1 MNKLDE
7 IVSAN
12 NPIFGPKTVDG
23 TNTTIML
30 NSGYIIKFSK
40 ITIFEE
46 DRNSSKIIYM
56 HGPYEY
62 SIEYFEAE
70 EYRENQYLSGPNSVE
85 IVKTIIE
92 DASARNLDII
102 ASGIIRGIE
111 RRENVQIDDVN
122 ASGDI
127 TERERKRALN
137 LGRRSTDK
145 NECEKENS

>member
-92 DASARNLDII
+92 DAGARNLDII

-111 RRENVQIDDVN
+111 RRENVQIDDIN

-127 TERERKRALN
+127 TELERKRALN

-145 NECEKENS
+145 NESEKENS

>member
-1 MNKLDE
+1 MNNYDQ
-7 IVSAN
+7 IVSSN

-23 TNTTIML
+23 TNTTILL

-40 ITIFEE
+40 ITIFE
-46 DRNSSKIIYM
+46 DDKNSSKIIYM

-70 EYRENQYLSGPNSVE
+70 DHRENQYLTGPKSVE
-85 IVKTIIE
+85 IVKMIIE
-92 DASARNLDII
+92 DASTRNLDII

-111 RRENVQIDDVN
+111 RRKNVHIDDVN

-127 TERERKRALN
+127 TERERKRMIN
-137 LGRRSTDK
+137 QGRRSTDK
-145 NECEKENS
+145 HESEKED

>member
-1 MNKLDE
+1 MNNYDQ
-7 IVSAN
+7 IVSSN

-23 TNTTIML
+23 TNTTILL

-46 DRNSSKIIYM
+46 DKNSSKIIYM

-70 EYRENQYLSGPNSVE
+70 DHRENQYLTGPNSVE
-85 IVKTIIE
+85 IIKTIIE

-111 RRENVQIDDVN
+111 RRKNVHIDDVN

-127 TERERKRALN
+127 TERERKRMIN
-137 LGRRSTDK
+137 QGRRSTDK
-145 NECEKENS
+145 HENEKED

>member
-23 TNTTIML
+23 TNITIML
-30 NSGYIIKFSK
+30 NSGDIIKFSK
-40 ITIFEE
+40 ITIFEQ

-92 DASARNLDII
+92 DAGARNLDII

-111 RRENVQIDDVN
+111 RRGNVQIDDVN
-122 ASGDI
+122 ASDDI

-137 LGRRSTDK
+137 KGRRSTDK
-145 NECEKENS
+145 NESEKENS

>member
-1 MNKLDE
+1 MNNYDQ
-7 IVSAN
+7 IVSSN

-23 TNTTIML
+23 TNTTILL

-46 DRNSSKIIYM
+46 DKSSSKIIYM

-70 EYRENQYLSGPNSVE
+70 DHRENQYLTGPNSVE
-85 IVKTIIE
+85 IIKTIIE
-92 DASARNLDII
+92 DASARNLDIV

-111 RRENVQIDDVN
+111 RRKNVHIDDVN

-127 TERERKRALN
+127 TERERKRMIN
-137 LGRRSTDK
+137 QGRRSTDHEE
-145 NECEKENS
+145 NEEK

>member
-40 ITIFEE
+40 ITIFEQ

-62 SIEYFEAE
+62 SIEYFEAK

-92 DASARNLDII
+92 DAGARNLDII

-127 TERERKRALN
+127 TELERKRALN
-137 LGRRSTDK
+137 QGRRSTDK
-145 NECEKENS
+145 NESEKENS

>member
-70 EYRENQYLSGPNSVE
+70 DHRENQYLTGPKSVE
-85 IVKTIIE
+85 IVKMIIE

-111 RRENVQIDDVN
+111 RRKNVQIDDIN
-122 ASGDI
+122 ASDDI
-127 TERERKRALN
+127 TELERKRALN
-137 LGRRSTDK
+137 KGRRSTDH
-145 NECEKENS
+145 EEKENS

>member
-70 EYRENQYLSGPNSVE
+70 DHRENQYLTGPNSVE

-111 RRENVQIDDVN
+111 RRNNVQIDDVN
-122 ASGDI
+122 ASNDI

-137 LGRRSTDK
+137 QGRRSTDK
-145 NECEKENS
+145 NESKKENS

>member
-40 ITIFEE
+40 ITIFEN

-92 DASARNLDII
+92 DAAARNLDII

-111 RRENVQIDDVN
+111 RRGNVQIDDVN
-122 ASGDI
+122 ASNDI
-127 TERERKRALN
+127 TERERKRVLN
-137 LGRRSTDK
+137 QGRRSTDK
-145 NECEKENS
+145 NESEKENS

>member
-7 IVSAN
+7 IVQAN
-12 NPIFGPKTVDG
+12 THIFGPHTVDG

-70 EYRENQYLSGPNSVE
+70 DHRENQYLTGPKSVE
-85 IVKTIIE
+85 IVKMIIE
-92 DASARNLDII
+92 DANARNLDII

-111 RRENVQIDDVN
+111 RRKNVQIDDIN
-122 ASGDI
+122 ASDDI
-127 TERERKRALN
+127 TELERKKALN
-137 LGRRSTDK
+137 QGRRSTDH
-145 NECEKENS
+145 EEKENS

>member
-1 MNKLDE
+1 MNNYDQ
-7 IVSAN
+7 IVSSN

-23 TNTTIML
+23 TNTTILL

-40 ITIFEE
+40 ITIFE
-46 DRNSSKIIYM
+46 DDKNSSKIIYM

-70 EYRENQYLSGPNSVE
+70 DHRENQYLTGPNSVE
-85 IVKTIIE
+85 IIKTIIE

-111 RRENVQIDDVN
+111 RRKNVHIDDVN

-127 TERERKRALN
+127 TERERKRMIN
-137 LGRRSTDK
+137 QGRRSTDHEE
-145 NECEKENS
+145 NEEK

>member
-23 TNTTIML
+23 TNTTILL
-30 NSGYIIKFSK
+30 NSGYVIKFSK

-70 EYRENQYLSGPNSVE
+70 GYRENQYLTGPNSVE

-92 DASARNLDII
+92 DANARNLDII
-102 ASGIIRGIE
+102 ASGIIRGME
-111 RRENVQIDDVN
+111 CRENVQIDDIN
-122 ASGDI
+122 ASDDI
-127 TERERKRALN
+127 TELERKRALN
-137 LGRRSTDK
+137 KGRRLTDHEEK
-145 NECEKENS
+145 KENS

>member
-40 ITIFEE
+40 MTIFEQ

-92 DASARNLDII
+92 DADARNLDIV

-111 RRENVQIDDVN
+111 RRGNVQIDDVN
-122 ASGDI
+122 ASNDI

-137 LGRRSTDK
+137 QGRRSTDK
-145 NECEKENS
+145 NESEKENS